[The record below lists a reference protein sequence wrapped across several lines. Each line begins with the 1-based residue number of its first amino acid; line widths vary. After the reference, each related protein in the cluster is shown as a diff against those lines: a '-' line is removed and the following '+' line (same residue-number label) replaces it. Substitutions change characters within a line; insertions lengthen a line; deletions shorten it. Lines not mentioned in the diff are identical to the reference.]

1 MNFHSFPNSNVW
13 RSAGAPN
20 QAQGFSTNAQVQ
32 SWGARGPSVAS
43 DNSGFQA
50 GNKWGNSGGNTDTR
64 SWGGRGTGA
73 PAFADDQAHAGGG
86 NKWGARGP
94 SVVSGN
100 HQSPPAP
107 SWNGGTS
114 WSTPGSDRAWGGA
127 VWGSSHAP
135 HQMPTQS
142 APQWT
147 PRNSPEVRPAPPPA
161 KPVADW
167 SWANSGAASTNA
179 PKDTA
184 SGSANWAA
192 GNPSGTTNGSGA
204 QGAGMGWANGET
216 GSPVGGGSQNAGDD
230 DTTSGSGAQ
239 GAGMGWANGE
249 TGSPVGGG
257 SQKPGGN
264 GTTNGSDAQG
274 AGMGWANGET
284 GSPVG
289 GGSQNA
295 GDDDTTSDSASGD
308 GGTSDWVNAGSGSE
322 NTGAAEEAGESDQT
336 DDATADDGADS
347 DHTDDATTEDSANS
361 DGSDWVD
368 AGENAGESGND
379 ATDSDAGT
387 GEAGDDTGADGGGES
402 GSGETGSGE
411 TGSGETGSGGETDTQ
426 PVELDSTQQ
435 VDNIR
440 FLSGLVGNESPSEAE
455 ATRVV
460 EIYNSFRLSPAEL
473 TNLQTMAQN
482 AATRMFAT
490 EGQDFAT
497 HAQNWA
503 NYSDEE
509 RQGAITAFFEG
520 IRDDLGL
527 ETPINFYNTP
537 PTDSGMVSHGHY
549 NPDDNSLSVNVNSEV
564 HETFPE
570 VMTTVFH
577 EIVHASYY
585 QDTADVATD
594 DVPALLENGDLTYA
608 QALTHLNVFPPLY
621 ISEEQHGL
629 VNYTLNPH
637 EQLAFTGQYLFDQA
651 IIDAGYDHERV
662 IESGNPLFVNMQQH
676 GFA

>member
-167 SWANSGAASTNA
+167 SWADSGGASTNA
-179 PKDTA
+179 PKDSA

-216 GSPVGGGSQNAGDD
+216 GSPVGGGSQNPGGD
-230 DTTSGSGAQ
+230 DTTSGSG
-239 GAGMGWANGE
+239 
-249 TGSPVGGG
+249 
-257 SQKPGGN
+257 
-264 GTTNGSDAQG
+264 AQG

-402 GSGETGSGE
+402 GSGE

-585 QDTADVATD
+585 QETADVATD